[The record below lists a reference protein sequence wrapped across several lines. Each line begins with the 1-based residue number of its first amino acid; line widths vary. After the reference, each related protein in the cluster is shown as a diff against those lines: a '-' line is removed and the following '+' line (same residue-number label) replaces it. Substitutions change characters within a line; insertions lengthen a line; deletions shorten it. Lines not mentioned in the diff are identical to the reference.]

1 MSIAK
6 MTGVSIAFTLG
17 GALVGGAIGW
27 AMGTY
32 IPGFYRATVPYFDD
46 EGQQTSAV
54 EIGLGFGI
62 AQGLLMGFILA
73 CVILIASAIRYRR
86 AD

>member
-6 MTGVSIAFTLG
+6 MTGIAIAFTLG
-17 GALVGGAIGW
+17 GAVVGGAIGW

-32 IPGFYRATVPYFDD
+32 IPGFYRATVPYFDED
-46 EGQQTSAV
+46 GQQTSAS

-62 AQGLLMGFILA
+62 SQGLLMGFVMA
-73 CVILIASAIRYRR
+73 CVILIASAIRSRKPN
-86 AD
+86 